1 MPEVSFFVFPFLP
14 VWVIEGLLYGS
25 EPSKSLNA
33 YAAENGR
40 IRKEQGI
47 MAVVIQLV
55 LLVIGFVLLVK
66 GADWFVEGASRL
78 AEKFGIPQLVIGL
91 TIVAMGTSLPEAA
104 VSVSAALKGSAEI
117 TIGNIVGSNIMNVLL
132 ILGITSVITPI
143 AVQKSTVKYEIPFVI
158 IVSALLMGI
167 GLTDHVV
174 SRGDGVLLWVLMI
187 CYLLYLLRMAKNGG
201 DMPGEE
207 TKQEEMPVWKMLLF
221 IVGGGV
227 MIVVGSDVAVDAATE
242 LARIFGMSERLIGL
256 TIVAFGTSLPEL
268 VTSATA
274 AIKGKADI
282 AVGNIV
288 GSNIFNILFV
298 VGTSALITPVVYAA
312 DFMVDS
318 IMCIVSAVLLWV
330 LVFKKHRLGRAG
342 GACML
347 AGYAAY
353 FVYLLR

>member
-1 MPEVSFFVFPFLP
+1 MEVIIQVA
-14 VWVIEGLLYGS
+14 LL
-25 EPSKSLNA
+25 
-33 YAAENGR
+33 
-40 IRKEQGI
+40 
-47 MAVVIQLV
+47 AV
-55 LLVIGFVLLVK
+55 GFALLVK
-66 GADWFVEGASRL
+66 GADWFVEGASSV

-158 IVSALLMGI
+158 VMSALLMGI
-167 GLTDHVV
+167 GYTDHVV
-174 SRGDGVLLWVLMI
+174 GRVDGVILWVFMI
-187 CYLLYLLRMAKNGG
+187 CYLLYLLHMSKKGQG
-201 DMPGEE
+201 IPGESE
-207 TKQEEMPVWKMLLF
+207 ENGQEEEKNTPVWKM
-221 IVGGGV
+221 IVLILIGGV
-227 MIVVGSDVAVDAATE
+227 MIVVGSDVAVDAATA

-298 VGTSALITPVVYAA
+298 VGTSALITPVAYAA
-312 DFMVDS
+312 NFFVDS
-318 IMCIVSAVLLWV
+318 IVCIATAALLWV
-330 LVFKKHRLGRAG
+330 LVAKNKRLGRAG

-347 AGYAAY
+347 VCYAAY
-353 FVYLLR
+353 FVYLMR